1 MTCMTWGEGSAAIV
15 VDVVISCCPSREREV
30 RCAYSGEWT
39 VQQARNLALSLG
51 ARLEGT
57 KLLVRDRGRNF
68 TAWLDAVFQAAGTRI
83 PRTAVQAPPLT
94 AICARLLRTPRPR

>member
-1 MTCMTWGEGSAAIV
+1 MIWGEGSADIV

-51 ARLEGT
+51 ERLEGI
-57 KLLVRDRGRNF
+57 KFLVRDRAPNF
-68 TAWLDAVFQAAGTRI
+68 TPWFDPVFHAAGTSI
-83 PRTAVQAPPLT
+83 LRTPVQAPRIN
-94 AICARLLRTPRPR
+94 AICERLRRTPPRQLRD